1 MNLTAFTA
9 LVRRDLRLFTLD
21 RKAVIM
27 SIVAPILIASF
38 FGFLFGGVADRE
50 PSRIIVAA
58 IDLDQS
64 EISQRLIKDMTAD
77 KALDVRP
84 DSIEPAR
91 AAVRAGKITVAIVV
105 PKGFGDQSGSA
116 LFRGQNKPTIDLMY
130 DPSHST
136 ELAMVRGIL
145 TQHVMEVV
153 SRDAFSGA
161 GGQRVTGEALSQ
173 VNSATGMNSADKDAL
188 RRMLESVGQWNRRVR
203 ANPQAAGV
211 NGAGGGLS
219 LPYAVK
225 EESVTARKGVQYNA
239 MAHSFAGM
247 TVQFILMMG
256 VDAGII
262 VITQRRSGIW
272 KRLRAAPLSR
282 FTIIAARA
290 TSAALIAMA
299 IQFIVFGFAR
309 VVFHVRI
316 EGSVPGFLGICA
328 AFALMTAAFGLMIA
342 ATGKTPEATRGIAIL
357 FTLLLVMLGGA
368 WVPSFIF
375 PQWLQKVTFLV
386 PTRWAVDGFDAMTW
400 RGLGFDAAVPPIA
413 AMLGFTLL
421 FGALALWRFRWEAE

>member
-1 MNLTAFTA
+1 MA
-9 LVRRDLRLFTLD
+9 
-21 RKAVIM
+21 
-27 SIVAPILIASF
+27 
-38 FGFLFGGVADRE
+38 
-50 PSRIIVAA
+50 
-58 IDLDQS
+58 
-64 EISQRLIKDMTAD
+64 AD

-91 AAVRAGKITVAIVV
+91 AAVRAGKTTIAVV
-105 PKGFGDQSGSA
+105 IPKRFGDQSGSA
-116 LFRGQNKPTIDLMY
+116 LFRGENRPIVELLY

-153 SRDAFSGA
+153 TREAFTGA
-161 GGQRVTGEALSQ
+161 GSQRLTDEALGR
-173 VNSATGMNSADKDAL
+173 VNSATGLNPGDKDAL
-188 RRMLESVGQWNRRVR
+188 RRMLEGIGQWNRRVR
-203 ANPQAAGV
+203 ANPQAAEA

-219 LPYAVK
+219 LPYEVK
-225 EESVTARKGVQYNA
+225 EEPVTARKGVQYNS

-290 TSAALIAMA
+290 SSAALIAMA

-309 VVFHVRI
+309 VVFRVKI
-316 EGSVPGFLGICA
+316 EGSVPGFIGICA

-357 FTLLLVMLGGA
+357 FTLVLVMLGGA

-375 PQWLQKVTFLV
+375 PQWLQTVTFLI

-400 RGLGFDAAVPPIA
+400 RGLGFDAAMPPIA